1 MIVQKPAELA
11 GLKAANRA
19 TTKMLR
25 ELKRMARPG
34 VKTIELDRYARDY
47 IARIGGVPVFEKQA
61 GFPGAINTNRNDIVV
76 HGVPGNEILEEG
88 DIFTI
93 DGGMLLNGFAGD
105 AATTFAIGTETER
118 HRNLIDITRRA
129 MNAAIDAARVG
140 NTVGDV
146 SWAMQSYA
154 EAHGC
159 NVARGFCGHGLGRLM
174 WEDPQVPFAGDPG
187 EGPDLVEG
195 MVITI
200 EPVVIEGG
208 MEYYMANE
216 WEARTDDGS
225 WVAQFERA
233 VMVTPRG
240 GLVLSGD

>member
-1 MIVQKPAELA
+1 MIVRKPEELA
-11 GLKAANRA
+11 ALKVANRA
-19 TTKMLR
+19 TTKLLR
-25 ELKRMARPG
+25 ELKRLARPG
-34 VKTIELDRYARDY
+34 IKTIELDAYARDY
-47 IARIGGVPVFEKQA
+47 IARLGGIPVFERQA

-76 HGVPGNEILEEG
+76 HGIPGEEMLQDG

-93 DGGMLLNGFAGD
+93 DAGMLLNGYAGD
-105 AATTFAIGTETER
+105 AATTFAVGAETER
-118 HRNLIDITRRA
+118 HRTLIDITKRA
-129 MNAAIDAARVG
+129 MKAAIDAAKVG
-140 NTVGDV
+140 NHVGDV

-159 NVARGFCGHGLGRLM
+159 NVARSFCGHGLGTMM

-187 EGPDLVEG
+187 EGPLLVEG
-195 MVITI
+195 MVLTV

-208 MEYYMANE
+208 VEHYMANE
-216 WEARTDDGS
+216 WEARTVDGS

-240 GLVLSGD
+240 GLILSGD